1 MRTVVQLFLREVTE
15 KNALF
20 YTFCDSQL
28 RNISQST
35 ESVKETDDDRLCEI
49 SIHTLL
55 ELVAQYLD
63 L

>member
-15 KNALF
+15 ENAFF

-35 ESVKETDDDRLCEI
+35 ESVKEIDDDHLCEI